1 MSVICRSF
9 NGYTLLLVK
18 KKNNKQTKKEN
29 KNKIRLY
36 VEGKRLVDKAYFV
49 WLFNF
54 KKSLNPVI
62 ERRKNLGVK
71 NIKN

>member
-1 MSVICRSF
+1 MAIHFCWW
-9 NGYTLLLVK
+9 
-18 KKNNKQTKKEN
+18 KNKTNKQTKKEN

-62 ERRKNLGVK
+62 EGRKNLGVK

>member
-18 KKNNKQTKKEN
+18 KNNNKQTKKEN

>member
-1 MSVICRSF
+1 MAIHFCWW
-9 NGYTLLLVK
+9 K
-18 KKNNKQTKKEN
+18 KKTNKQTKKEN

>member
-1 MSVICRSF
+1 MAIHFCWW
-9 NGYTLLLVK
+9 K
-18 KKNNKQTKKEN
+18 NKQTNKQKK
-29 KNKIRLY
+29 KTKTKY

-71 NIKN
+71 SIKN